1 MNAIASP
8 ALRVVRRALLSV
20 SDKSGI
26 VDLARE
32 LRARGVELLSTGGT
46 YKLLADAGIDATEV
60 SRHTGFPEIM
70 DGRVKTLHPKIHG
83 GILGRRGID
92 DDVMN
97 QHQIAPI
104 DLVVLNLYPFEQT
117 VAREGFTHADAV
129 ENIDIGG
136 PAMLRAAAKNHHDV
150 AVVVDPSDYAKLLDA
165 LDAGGTTLLQR
176 EQLATKAYSLTARYD
191 AAVAGYFSSR
201 IENSDA
207 LSHFPGTLGLQ
218 FHKQQDL
225 RYGENPHQQAAFY
238 AEREPA
244 PGTIGAARQLQG
256 KELSYNNI
264 ADADAAL
271 ECVKAF
277 VKPAC
282 VIVKH
287 ANPCGV
293 SVSLD
298 GIGRAYDL
306 AYQTD
311 PTSAFGGIIAFNRP
325 LDEATA
331 AAIVGRQ
338 FVEVIVA
345 PSISDGARSV
355 LAAKQNV
362 RVLECGEWS
371 MSPAASLDYKRVGGG
386 LLVQDLDRGMITAE
400 DLKIVTRRAPTEAEI
415 HDLIFAWKV
424 AKFVKSNA
432 IVYARDRQ
440 TIGIGAG
447 QMSRVYSAR
456 IAGIKA
462 ADEKLEVRG
471 SVMASDA
478 FFPFR
483 DGIDAAAAA
492 GISAVIQPGGSMRD
506 SEVIAAADEAGMAM
520 VFTGMRHFRH

>member
-150 AVVVDPSDYAKLLDA
+150 AVVVDPSDYAKLLAA

-264 ADADAAL
+264 ADADAAW
-271 ECVKAF
+271 ECVKGF
-277 VKPAC
+277 PETAC

-293 SVSLD
+293 AVGKDVLE
-298 GIGRAYDL
+298 AYSKAL
-306 AYQTD
+306 KTD
-311 PTSAFGGIIAFNRP
+311 PTSAFGGIIAFNRIV
-325 LDEATA
+325 DGA
-331 AAIVGRQ
+331 AAQAAAKQ
-338 FVEVIVA
+338 FVEVLMAPGFTEEALAAFKTKVNVRILQIAMPPGGASDWETIVA
-345 PSISDGARSV
+345 NHAF
-355 LAAKQNV
+355 L
-362 RVLECGEWS
+362 
-371 MSPAASLDYKRVGGG
+371 SLP
-386 LLVQDLDRGMITAE
+386 
-400 DLKIVTRRAPTEAEI
+400 TRA
-415 HDLIFAWKV
+415 
-424 AKFVKSNA
+424 
-432 IVYARDRQ
+432 
-440 TIGIGAG
+440 TIGINDLGPKVLIEVVVTATRL
-447 QMSRVYSAR
+447 MNSNAAR
-456 IAGIKA
+456 IIPASTATVPA
-462 ADEKLEVRG
+462 ARSSPARRPRRRSRG
-471 SVMASDA
+471 SRSRCAPRARPSTSSRASSRRCT
-478 FFPFR
+478 PTPR
-483 DGIDAAAAA
+483 
-492 GISAVIQPGGSMRD
+492 R
-506 SEVIAAADEAGMAM
+506 
-520 VFTGMRHFRH
+520 